1 MGYILFSQS
10 GKLRQGDAVP
20 PSQAVTATVFHSVTQ
35 QWGSSAMFYQTQCQ
49 HTFSIHGLFFGLH
62 WTSGH
67 SLLHAPMQR
76 MLRQK
81 QTALL

>member
-1 MGYILFSQS
+1 MSSILFSQS

-20 PSQAVTATVFHSVTQ
+20 PSQSVTATVFHAVTQ
-35 QWGSSAMFYQTQCQ
+35 QWGSSAKFYQ